1 MTRQVKQ
8 LDFSGEKIRVGIDTH
23 LKSWKV
29 AIALETSIQKVFSQE
44 PSPVVLANYLNKHY
58 PNGDYECVYE
68 AGFCG
73 FWIQEELER
82 LGLSCKVVNAADVPT
97 TDKEKRQKTDKRDC
111 RKLARCLRD
120 GTLEY
125 IYVPPKQLQRDRSV
139 VRTRYKIKKD
149 SNRCKNRIVSYLHFY
164 GIKEPDSSRRT
175 WTKRYIKWLDDL
187 AERRQCAALGLMLS
201 ELKSLRDLDLAAL
214 KQVRKLSEAS
224 SYQADVK
231 LLLSAPGIG
240 LLTSMR
246 LLVEIGDIRRFK
258 KLDNLCAMT
267 GLVPNTDSSGENE
280 RVGEMTKRGR
290 KELRTALI
298 ESAWV
303 AIRKDPE
310 LALCYGQ
317 YRKRMQP
324 TEAIVRI
331 AKKLL
336 NRIRRILLTKE
347 PYVIATA

>member
-8 LDFSGEKIRVGIDTH
+8 LDFSGEKIHVGIDTH

-29 AIALETSIQKVFSQE
+29 GIALKESLQKVFSQD
-44 PSPVVLANYLNKHY
+44 PSPKVLANYLHKHY

-73 FWIQEELER
+73 FWIQEELEC
-82 LGLSCKVVNAADVPT
+82 LGVRCKIVNAADVPT
-97 TDKEKRQKTDKRDC
+97 TDKEKRQKTDKWDC

-120 GTLEY
+120 GTLEF

-139 VRTRYKIKKD
+139 VRVRYSIKKD
-149 SNRCKNRIVSYLHFY
+149 LNRCKHRIVSYLYFY
-164 GIKEPDSSRRT
+164 GIKEPQSGKRT
-175 WTKRYIKWLDDL
+175 WTKRYISWLHQLQEQGQD
-187 AERRQCAALGLMLS
+187 AALSLLLS
-201 ELKSLRDLDLAAL
+201 ELASLRDLDLEAL
-214 KQVRKLSEAS
+214 KQVRKL
-224 SYQADVK
+224 ADTDRYKQSVK
-231 LLLSAPGIG
+231 LLLSAPGVG

-246 LLVEIGDIRRFK
+246 LLVEIGDIKRFK
-258 KLDNLCAMT
+258 KLDNLCAMV
-267 GLVPNTDSSGENE
+267 GLVPNTESSGETE
-280 RVGEMTKRGR
+280 RVGEMTRRGR

-298 ESAWV
+298 ESAWI

-310 LALCYGQ
+310 LALSYQQ
-317 YRKRMQP
+317 YRKRMEP